1 MYDCRLCVIH
11 WYVEVPYLCV
21 PRQMLTSYLIL
32 LAIVIVLATFDQQQ
46 LPNWPLKVSL
56 NTFLAFLTIVAKA
69 AFMFPDS
76 VAISQ
81 TSWSWFSHSRPLYD
95 FHLIDQASKGPL
107 GSAQLAFRMRHKH
120 FITLGALLSIVSVIT
135 SPITQLAISYPL
147 RTVVGTEEALVSALQ
162 SLNHLTDDPG
172 HTTSNAVVEA
182 SKRCQY
188 RTEDF
193 ARQEIE
199 PLIFTLL
206 LLSVLKWQM
215 SLHISSSMNFRHQDL
230 TKLRW

>member
-188 RTEDF
+188 RTDF
-193 ARQEIE
+193 ARQEIA

>member
-1 MYDCRLCVIH
+1 MIVGFASFI
-11 WYVEVPYLCV
+11 
-21 PRQMLTSYLIL
+21 
-32 LAIVIVLATFDQQQ
+32 AIVIVLATFDQQQ
-46 LPNWPLKVSL
+46 LPNWPLKISL

-69 AFMFPDS
+69 AFMFPVS

-81 TSWSWFSHSRPLYD
+81 ISWSWSHTV
-95 FHLIDQASKGPL
+95 DQFTTFTSLTKQGPL
-107 GSAQLAFRMRHKH
+107 GSAQLVFRMRHKH

-135 SPITQLAISYPL
+135 SLIPQLAISYPL

-172 HTTSNAVVEA
+172 HATSNAVVEA

-193 ARQEIE
+193 ARQEIA
-199 PLIFTLL
+199 PLVFTLL
-206 LLSVLKWQM
+206 LLSV
-215 SLHISSSMNFRHQDL
+215 
-230 TKLRW
+230 

>member
-1 MYDCRLCVIH
+1 MCT
-11 WYVEVPYLCV
+11 EANAN
-21 PRQMLTSYLIL
+21 MLIL

-46 LPNWPLKVSL
+46 LPNWPLKISL
-56 NTFLAFLTIVAKA
+56 NTFLAFLTIVTNA
-69 AFMFPDS
+69 AFMFPVS

-95 FHLIDQASKGPL
+95 LHLIDQASKGPL

-135 SPITQLAISYPL
+135 SPFTQLAISYPL
-147 RTVVGTEEALVSALQ
+147 RTVVGTEEALVSALVSALR

-172 HTTSNAVVEA
+172 HATSNAVVEA

-193 ARQEIE
+193 ARQEIA

-206 LLSVLKWQM
+206 LLSV
-215 SLHISSSMNFRHQDL
+215 
-230 TKLRW
+230 